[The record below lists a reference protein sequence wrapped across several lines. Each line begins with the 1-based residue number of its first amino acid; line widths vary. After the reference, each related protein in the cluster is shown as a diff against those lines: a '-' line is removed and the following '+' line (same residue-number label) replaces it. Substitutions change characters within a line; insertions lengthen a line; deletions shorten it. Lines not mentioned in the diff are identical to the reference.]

1 MGAVLELEN
10 RFIRNIY
17 LFTYGLTVSVVVEA
31 LIKGES
37 STFPIFLIGS
47 AIGFSLFW
55 SIEFAARQVVL
66 TEKTEQTKRLL
77 GIIVLGR
84 YTVLGVLTYFLLYF
98 LLDLSSIDSIFA
110 LITCVIICVPV
121 FVYNWLRER
130 AGIIKELEM
139 FYLASSGLIIF
150 LVLCIGYFL
159 GKWIGGFFD
168 NAEIGSYIG
177 LVPGFAVGLVQ
188 GCRMD
193 KQRRNAAQKAQDT
206 KEDNLLRINNDSPLF

>member
-10 RFIRNIY
+10 RFIRYTYY
-17 LFTYGLTVSVVVEA
+17 LILVFTLMVN
-31 LIKGES
+31 GETLMSETS
-37 STFPIFLIGS
+37 SFPILLIGS
-47 AIGFSLFW
+47 TFGLSLFW
-55 SIEFAARQVVL
+55 FIEFAARQVDL
-66 TEKTEQTKRLL
+66 SEKTDQTKHLL

-84 YTVLGVLTYFLLYF
+84 CAVLGVLICFLLYF
-98 LLDLSSIDSIFA
+98 LLSLDSRDVIFA
-110 LITCVIICVPV
+110 LITWGVICVPLI
-121 FVYNWLRER
+121 VYNWLRER

-206 KEDNLLRINNDSPLF
+206 KEDNLLRSNNDSPLF

>member
-10 RFIRNIY
+10 RFIRYTYY
-17 LFTYGLTVSVVVEA
+17 LILVFTLMVN
-31 LIKGES
+31 GETLKS
-37 STFPIFLIGS
+37 EPSKFPILLIGS
-47 AIGFSLFW
+47 TIGVCLFW
-55 SIEFAARQVVL
+55 FIEFAARQVAL
-66 TEKTEQTKRLL
+66 PEKTEQTKRLL

-110 LITCVIICVPV
+110 LITCIIICVPV

-150 LVLCIGYFL
+150 LALCIGYFL
-159 GKWIGGFFD
+159 GKWIGGKFGD
-168 NAEIGSYIG
+168 ASIGANIG
-177 LVPGFAVGLVQ
+177 LVLGVATGIVQ
-188 GCRMD
+188 GFRVE
-193 KQRRNAAQKAQDT
+193 KQRREAAQKAQDT

>member
-1 MGAVLELEN
+1 MSAVLELEN
-10 RFIRNIY
+10 RFIRYTYY
-17 LFTYGLTVSVVVEA
+17 LILVFTLMVN
-31 LIKGES
+31 GETLKS
-37 STFPIFLIGS
+37 EPSKFPILLIGS
-47 AIGFSLFW
+47 TIGVCLFW
-55 SIEFAARQVVL
+55 FIEFAARQVAL
-66 TEKTEQTKRLL
+66 PEKTEQTKRLL

-110 LITCVIICVPV
+110 LITCIIICVPV

-150 LVLCIGYFL
+150 LALCIGYFV
-159 GKWIGGFFD
+159 GKWIGGYLG

-177 LVPGFAVGLVQ
+177 LTPAVVTGIVQ
-188 GCRMD
+188 GFRME
-193 KQRRNAAQKAQDT
+193 KQRRDAAQKARDMK
-206 KEDNLLRINNDSPLF
+206 KENLLRINNDSPLF

>member
-1 MGAVLELEN
+1 MSAVLELEN
-10 RFIRNIY
+10 RFIRYTYY
-17 LFTYGLTVSVVVEA
+17 LILVFTLMVN
-31 LIKGES
+31 GETLKS
-37 STFPIFLIGS
+37 EPSKFPILLIGS
-47 AIGFSLFW
+47 TIGVCLFW
-55 SIEFAARQVVL
+55 FIEFAARQVAL
-66 TEKTEQTKRLL
+66 PEKTEQTKRLL

-110 LITCVIICVPV
+110 LITCIIICVPV

-150 LVLCIGYFL
+150 LALCIGYFL
-159 GKWIGGFFD
+159 GKWIGGKFGD
-168 NAEIGSYIG
+168 ASIGANIG
-177 LVPGFAVGLVQ
+177 LVLGVATGIVQ
-188 GCRMD
+188 GFRVE
-193 KQRRNAAQKAQDT
+193 KQRREAAQKAQDT

>member
-1 MGAVLELEN
+1 MSAVLELEN
-10 RFIRNIY
+10 RFIRYTYY
-17 LFTYGLTVSVVVEA
+17 LILVFTLMVN
-31 LIKGES
+31 GETLKS
-37 STFPIFLIGS
+37 EPSKFPILLIGS
-47 AIGFSLFW
+47 TIGVCLFW
-55 SIEFAARQVVL
+55 FIEFAARQVAL
-66 TEKTEQTKRLL
+66 PEKTEQTKRLL

-110 LITCVIICVPV
+110 LITCIIICVPV

-150 LVLCIGYFL
+150 LALCIGYFL
-159 GKWIGGFFD
+159 GKWIGGKFGD
-168 NAEIGSYIG
+168 ASIGANIG
-177 LVPGFAVGLVQ
+177 LVLGVATGIVQ
-188 GCRMD
+188 GFRME
-193 KQRRNAAQKAQDT
+193 KQRREAAQKAQDT

>member
-1 MGAVLELEN
+1 MSAVLELEN
-10 RFIRNIY
+10 RFIRYTYY
-17 LFTYGLTVSVVVEA
+17 LILVFTLMVN
-31 LIKGES
+31 GETLKS
-37 STFPIFLIGS
+37 EPSKFPILLIGS
-47 AIGFSLFW
+47 TIGVCLFW
-55 SIEFAARQVVL
+55 FIEFAAQQVAL
-66 TEKTEQTKRLL
+66 PEKTEQTKRLL

-150 LVLCIGYFL
+150 LALCIGYFL
-159 GKWIGGFFD
+159 GKWIGGKFGD
-168 NAEIGSYIG
+168 ASIGANIG
-177 LVPGFAVGLVQ
+177 LVLGVATALVHGFRVE
-188 GCRMD
+188 
-193 KQRRNAAQKAQDT
+193 KQRREAAQKAQDT
-206 KEDNLLRINNDSPLF
+206 KADNLLRVNNDSSLF